1 MKIETKY
8 SLGDRVW
15 KINQNKPKVWIPC
28 PFCGGSEHPLSD
40 LADWTMAVGLDG
52 SKKRCPECQGR
63 GGSHT
68 YLELEWG
75 ITDNLVIGQVEYRV
89 SVDER
94 KESYMEDARGGYVHY
109 VDSLYPTKKEAQA
122 ECDRRNKENDD
133 A

>member
-15 KINQNKPKVWIPC
+15 KINQNKPKVWEPC
-28 PFCGGSEHPLSD
+28 PFCGGSKYQQSAF
-40 LADWTMAVGLDG
+40 ADFTKVTGLDG

-68 YLELEWG
+68 YLELEWE
-75 ITDNLVIGQVEYRV
+75 ITSNLVIGQVSYEV
-89 SVDER
+89 STDKRE
-94 KESYMEDARGGYVHY
+94 ESYMEDARGGYVHY
-109 VDSLYPTKKEAQA
+109 VDTLWPTKKEAQA
-122 ECDRRNKENDD
+122 ECDRRNKS